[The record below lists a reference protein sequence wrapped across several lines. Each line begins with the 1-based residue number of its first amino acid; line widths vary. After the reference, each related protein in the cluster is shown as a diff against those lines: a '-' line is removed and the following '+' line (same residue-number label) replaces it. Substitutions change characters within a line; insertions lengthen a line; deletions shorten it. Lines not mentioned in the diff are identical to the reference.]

1 MQTLIFALRQI
12 RYENPVKMKTDDKK
26 KSGDINPELKTNH
39 ESAGGGPE
47 KSEEKKRARLPPTL
61 SDIVY
66 VAIISAPAPGKDS
79 NFEVLAISMSDYSV
93 IRLKYSRK
101 TKLIPG
107 TVLDLRDFGDMTH
120 YSIED
125 SVPLKSINKRVA
137 GYIGTALK
145 SAGEKH
151 PIGLFKAQ
159 TMAEEGIKNLF
170 VLLNMDDPKKLLKF
184 SEELRKSSLGGT
196 IAHKDVFGHFIRAFP
211 VKENPPD
218 IRQQEALISICG
230 NNPEV
235 ILELIDGYLDFEN
248 EK

>member
-1 MQTLIFALRQI
+1 MA
-12 RYENPVKMKTDDKK
+12 ENIPFKNNSVRKDKTE
-26 KSGDINPELKTNH
+26 P
-39 ESAGGGPE
+39 
-47 KSEEKKRARLPPTL
+47 EKKRQRLPPTL

-66 VAIISAPAPGKDS
+66 VAVISAPVSGKNS

-93 IRLKYSRK
+93 IKLKYSRK
-101 TKLIPG
+101 TKLNPG
-107 TVLDLRDFGDMTH
+107 MVLDLRDFGDMTH

-125 SVPLKSINKRVA
+125 SVPLKSIDTRVA
-137 GYIGTALK
+137 GYIGTALR

-170 VLLNMDDPKKLLKF
+170 ILLNIADPKKLLKF
-184 SEELRKSSLGGT
+184 SEDIRKSAFSGT

-230 NNPEV
+230 NNPAV
-235 ILELIDGYLDFEN
+235 ILELIDGYLDFVKE
-248 EK
+248 E